1 MTSLALTL
9 PNNNEYLLVSERAFI
24 TDEIIK
30 AYSKQLDT
38 SDNTKKTYLACITKF
53 IKWLDDNSIDV
64 VTYDI
69 LVTYKNEL
77 RNMYKARAINTHI
90 TALKDLFKFLERK
103 GFYNVAKYLKKERT
117 DNNFNKDSLTID
129 QVKGIYNN
137 IDTTTLEGARAN
149 AIFRLLVGTGLR
161 ECEIVRADV
170 KDLSVKGNKNVLYV
184 KGKGESDKSK
194 FVIIYPSVMQALQDY
209 FIARGNVKPNEP
221 LFTSNSDRNN
231 GQRLTTRTIQR
242 IVKGLYADN
251 GIVSDRVTT
260 HSTRHTA
267 ITLAILNG
275 ASVQQAQAM
284 ARHKDVNTTMI
295 YFHNLNRLEDNA
307 EEKLEQLFSK

>member
-129 QVKGIYNN
+129 QVKGIYSN